1 MGEYINHEML
11 GMDNKLKLKDIRARD
26 IMVTDVITASP
37 NDRIGAVDLKMVR
50 AAIGGVPVVSSKT
63 GKLLGIITQRDI
75 MLSRFTAQI
84 SSSAVSDLM
93 THQPVTCNPDSKLE
107 LILKKMLE
115 NKIERLPVVDDD
127 NKLIGLIVHTV
138 ILDKIYHS
146 LKKNS
151 DESE

>member
-1 MGEYINHEML
+1 MN
-11 GMDNKLKLKDIRARD
+11 NKLKDILARD

-37 NDRIGAVDLKMVR
+37 KDRIGAVDLKMVR
-50 AAIGGVPVVSSKT
+50 AAIGGVPVVNKN

-93 THQPVTCNPDSKLE
+93 THNPVTCNPDSKLKV
-107 LILKKMLE
+107 ILKKMLE

-127 NKLIGLIVHTV
+127 KKLMGLIVHTV
-138 ILDKIYHS
+138 ILEKIYDS
-146 LKKNS
+146 LKNNSKNP
-151 DESE
+151 E

>member
-1 MGEYINHEML
+1 MVLEMY
-11 GMDNKLKLKDIRARD
+11 NKLKDIHAQD

-37 NDRIGAVDLKMVR
+37 KDRIGAVDLKMVR
-50 AAIGGVPVVSSKT
+50 AAIGGVPVV
-63 GKLLGIITQRDI
+63 GRNYKLLGIITQRDI

-84 SSSAVSDLM
+84 SNSAVSDLM
-93 THQPVTCNPDSKLE
+93 THNPVTCNPDSKLE
-107 LILKKMLE
+107 VILKKMLE
-115 NKIERLPVVDDD
+115 NKIERLPVVDDN

-138 ILDKIYHS
+138 ILEKIYNS

>member
-1 MGEYINHEML
+1 MVLEMN
-11 GMDNKLKLKDIRARD
+11 NKLIDILARD

-37 NDRIGAVDLKMVR
+37 KDRIGAVDLTMVR
-50 AAIGGVPVVSSKT
+50 AAIGGVPVVDRNY
-63 GKLLGIITQRDI
+63 KLLGIITQRDI

-107 LILKKMLE
+107 EILKKMLE
-115 NKIERLPVVDDD
+115 HKIERLPVIDDN

-138 ILDKIYHS
+138 ILEKIYNS
-146 LKKNS
+146 LKKS
-151 DESE
+151 STDSE